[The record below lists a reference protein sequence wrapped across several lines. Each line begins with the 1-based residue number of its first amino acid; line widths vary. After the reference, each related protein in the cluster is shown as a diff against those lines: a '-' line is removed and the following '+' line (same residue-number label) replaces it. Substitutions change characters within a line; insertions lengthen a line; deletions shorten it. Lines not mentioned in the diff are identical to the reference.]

1 MALFTA
7 AKGGCR
13 APNLNKFYAEILQH
27 VRAKQALMHGVRSLM
42 ASKTGVGRLRQSGLI
57 AIVLA
62 MIAAAYGGSSHAE
75 RPNWVAARVMR
86 LAVRGDAT
94 AQAKLGWMYSIG
106 RGLPQNYHQ
115 AAKWYRR
122 AAQQGHGGAQFA
134 LGLLYNKGQGV
145 PNDLVLAHMW
155 LNLSAAQA
163 IGEDRDF
170 IVRIRDGIASKMTIA
185 QVEAAQRLARAWR
198 PSH

>member
-1 MALFTA
+1 
-7 AKGGCR
+7 
-13 APNLNKFYAEILQH
+13 
-27 VRAKQALMHGVRSLM
+27 
-42 ASKTGVGRLRQSGLI
+42 
-57 AIVLA
+57 
-62 MIAAAYGGSSHAE
+62 
-75 RPNWVAARVMR
+75 
-86 LAVRGDAT
+86 
-94 AQAKLGWMYSIG
+94 MYSIG

-145 PNDLVLAHMW
+145 PKDLVLAHMW
-155 LNLSAAQA
+155 LNLSATQA